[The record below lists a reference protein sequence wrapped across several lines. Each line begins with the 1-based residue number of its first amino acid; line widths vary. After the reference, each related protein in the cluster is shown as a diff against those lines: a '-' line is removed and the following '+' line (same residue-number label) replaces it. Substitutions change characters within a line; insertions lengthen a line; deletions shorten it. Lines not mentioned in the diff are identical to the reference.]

1 MYHVNCN
8 NVMFTVVTLVAKV
21 ASKIEVFKG
30 SRVSLSCEVYGYSQ
44 RSLFD
49 ITWRVNNGI
58 ILTNNSV
65 FTIITTE
72 GTKLIQNGGAFPTA
86 SIISQLTFVWNV
98 STQNQV
104 YTCEFQGRLQAFIV
118 STIQGKDNVFIKK
131 IFKCQ

>member
-1 MYHVNCN
+1 
-8 NVMFTVVTLVAKV
+8 MFTVVTLVAKV
-21 ASKIEVFKG
+21 ASNIEVCKG

-44 RSLFD
+44 RSLSD

-58 ILTNNSV
+58 ILTNNTV

-86 SIISQLTFVWNV
+86 STISQLTFVWNE

-104 YTCEFQGRLQAFIV
+104 YTCGFQGRLQAFFV
-118 STIQGKDNVFIKK
+118 QTIQGEI
-131 IFKCQ
+131 